1 MVNTRSSLS
10 PSGSSKLL
18 LDKLKMKKTISEDDN
33 EDLSGGSEGSGDVSV
48 KEVKMK
54 QYNRGNKKVTDDRP
68 LKKLKQVVEY
78 DEDFYD
84 SDDLEVENNESMKE
98 SGLKD
103 GVNVDL
109 AVKDDLV
116 MKEVDDVDLVP
127 ENVKDYSI
135 DPVLNLAESGG
146 VLVNEGDTVVE
157 VLFMFPL

>member
-18 LDKLKMKKTISEDDN
+18 LDKLKMKKTISEGDN

-48 KEVKMK
+48 KEVKRK

-84 SDDLEVENNESMKE
+84 SDDLEVENNESMKVCVLIFVYF
-98 SGLKD
+98 SVFYLFFMRFFGL
-103 GVNVDL
+103 GILYNFSIIDL
-109 AVKDDLV
+109 
-116 MKEVDDVDLVP
+116 
-127 ENVKDYSI
+127 
-135 DPVLNLAESGG
+135 GF
-146 VLVNEGDTVVE
+146 VVI
-157 VLFMFPL
+157 F